1 MAGAGGYAAARSV
14 ADQLSSLP
22 PPHSSSDMN
31 RAEKAALWRLTLT
44 LTLTLTVPLPLL
56 YPYP

>member
-1 MAGAGGYAAARSV
+1 MEGAGGYAAARSV

-31 RAEKAALWRLTLT
+31 RAEKAALWTLT
-44 LTLTLTVPLPLL
+44 LPLPLL